1 MSADWS
7 NGLCGCFNDCGICV
21 ITYFLPCYTFGKNA
35 EAVGESCCLCCL
47 CYGCSPYD
55 LAAKVAVRGKIRDQK
70 GIAGTIAG
78 DIVYHVFCSAYRSND
93 FMWCR
98 MIDPSRKVKPQDL
111 IDWNK
116 PFMPGYHQQFCWK
129 CGPHPFL
136 TSQTDAWRFE
146 PPETPGSYGYVVTYR
161 LRSLSLFQGMAS
173 PALVAN
179 TSAAPSS
186 IDDEIPALSNKDR
199 LSSSLRMRTSF
210 WSMNRQ
216 LWFLGSCMMS
226 LSGLVEMAHFS
237 NPTAFFSF
245 SGQQEY
251 QIGAGL
257 TWEETKGPPSEQQ
270 GQFTALDAAI
280 HFWRHLAHTSAP
292 HCSSSGCERML
303 EHTAHF
309 SSFSINWD

>member
-1 MSADWS
+1 MILRERS
-7 NGLCGCFNDCGICV
+7 NL
-21 ITYFLPCYTFGKNA
+21 K
-35 EAVGESCCLCCL
+35 
-47 CYGCSPYD
+47 
-55 LAAKVAVRGKIRDQK
+55 VRGLADLCWCVVSSSFWHKSRGLALRIVGYGSSTPIHLRTVNTDRISLTGINPLCQSCTTLSTRCGMNTK
-70 GIAGTIAG
+70 GVPFISSPPNEIVKENTTI
-78 DIVYHVFCSAYRSND
+78 S
-93 FMWCR
+93 
-98 MIDPSRKVKPQDL
+98 PL
-111 IDWNK
+111 
-116 PFMPGYHQQFCWK
+116 
-129 CGPHPFL
+129 
-136 TSQTDAWRFE
+136 SQTDAWRFE